1 MKKIY
6 FHSLYLIWPYI
17 HMEMLFTPRQKFFE
31 TWLEKINEQAYRLIW
46 LHHCGF
52 VNFYDNTIKINND
65 MVAHLWN
72 TNIV

>member
-1 MKKIY
+1 
-6 FHSLYLIWPYI
+6 
-17 HMEMLFTPRQKFFE
+17 MEMLFTPRQKFFE

-65 MVAHLWN
+65 MVAHRWN
-72 TNIV
+72 TNIVRQSIWKCIWKF